1 MTERPLVAKLKIAVW
16 RDRRARSS
24 CDTYP
29 DAGWRSRTS
38 VLAAVPDARVSLDA
52 SDGIVEREPGQG
64 N

>member
-1 MTERPLVAKLKIAVW
+1 MAERPLVAKLKIAVW
-16 RDRRARSS
+16 RDRRDRSS

-29 DAGWRSRTS
+29 GAGWRARTS

-52 SDGIVEREPGQG
+52 SDELVEREPGQA